1 MADTQ
6 TSGTQ
11 AEKAQAAEA
20 GAEQTQAE
28 EARAEETQAEARDE
42 QATEKQAQ
50 AEEAERIEPEARP
63 AGGAPAPEPAPR
75 RIRARRTKKEP
86 ARLGRG
92 AWLAAARRAAGEF
105 RDDNL
110 PDRAAAL
117 TYYGILSLFPGL
129 LVLVSLLGL
138 LGKSATQPLV
148 NNLAEAVPGS
158 VRTIVLHAM
167 TRLQDS
173 HATAGVLA
181 VIGIVLGLRAASG
194 YVAGFMRASNVI
206 YDVPEGRP
214 FWKTMPI
221 RFAITLSM
229 MALLVVSALIVV
241 VTGGLAT
248 RVGHVLGIGSAAV
261 TAWNIAKWPVLLIL
275 VSLMFAIL
283 YWASPNARHGFRW
296 ISSGSLLAVAVW
308 LIASGLFAVYVA
320 NFGHYD
326 KVYGSLGGVIIFLVW
341 MWISNIAVL
350 LGAELDAELERGRA
364 IAGGHPPD
372 KEPFAQLRDTRRLR
386 KTARPWLRHG

>member
-1 MADTQ
+1 
-6 TSGTQ
+6 
-11 AEKAQAAEA
+11 
-20 GAEQTQAE
+20 
-28 EARAEETQAEARDE
+28 
-42 QATEKQAQ
+42 
-50 AEEAERIEPEARP
+50 
-63 AGGAPAPEPAPR
+63 
-75 RIRARRTKKEP
+75 
-86 ARLGRG
+86 
-92 AWLAAARRAAGEF
+92 
-105 RDDNL
+105 
-110 PDRAAAL
+110 
-117 TYYGILSLFPGL
+117 
-129 LVLVSLLGL
+129 
-138 LGKSATQPLV
+138 
-148 NNLAEAVPGS
+148 
-158 VRTIVLHAM
+158 
-167 TRLQDS
+167 
-173 HATAGVLA
+173 
-181 VIGIVLGLRAASG
+181 
-194 YVAGFMRASNVI
+194 
-206 YDVPEGRP
+206 
-214 FWKTMPI
+214 
-221 RFAITLSM
+221 
-229 MALLVVSALIVV
+229 VV